1 MSVKGL
7 NSRYNQ
13 GSVKATMFAVLF
25 IVALIVAGYF
35 LRESNKTRQATVIDS
50 VDAGHVVSI
59 TFIST
64 TFGAD
69 HTKVETD
76 QGTYIAHGKL
86 QAEKGTALRLEKRLN
101 KQKFLCD
108 TSSKECWKLV
118 L

>member
-1 MSVKGL
+1 MRVKGL

-13 GSVKATMFAVLF
+13 GSVKARMFAVLF

-76 QGTYIAHGKL
+76 QGMYIAHGKL
-86 QAEKGTALRLEKRLN
+86 QAEKGAVLRLEKRLN
-101 KQKFLCD
+101 KHKFLCE

>member
-7 NSRYNQ
+7 QSRYNQ

-35 LRESNKTRQATVIDS
+35 LRESNKTRQATVVDS

-59 TFIST
+59 TLISNR
-64 TFGAD
+64 FSAD

-76 QGTYIAHGKL
+76 QGTYIADGKL
-86 QAEKGTALRLEKRLN
+86 QAEKGAALRLEKRLN
-101 KQKFLCD
+101 KQKFLCA

>member
-35 LRESNKTRQATVIDS
+35 LRESNKTRQATVVDS

-76 QGTYIAHGKL
+76 HGTYIAHGKL
-86 QAEKGTALRLEKRLN
+86 QAEKGAALRLEKRLN
-101 KQKFLCD
+101 KQKFLCE
-108 TSSKECWKLV
+108 TSSNECWKLV